1 MDNLFSRS
9 VTVFHDRPLPKDA
22 AMVAGYAWLIQD
34 YARLPIGSV
43 DSFFATKQR
52 KALKTQTKQR
62 ILNLDR

>member
-1 MDNLFSRS
+1 MTFVTMFLFLHIT

-34 YARLPIGSV
+34 YARLAIGSV

-52 KALKTQTKQR
+52 
-62 ILNLDR
+62 ILHLER

>member
-43 DSFFATKQR
+43 DSFFATK
-52 KALKTQTKQR
+52 
-62 ILNLDR
+62 